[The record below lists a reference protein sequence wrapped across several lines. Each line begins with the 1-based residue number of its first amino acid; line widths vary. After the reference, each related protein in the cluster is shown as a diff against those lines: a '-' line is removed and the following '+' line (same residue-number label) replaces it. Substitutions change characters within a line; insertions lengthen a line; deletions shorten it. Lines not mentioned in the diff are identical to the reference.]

1 MAENNTSNVRL
12 DSGSNGLVYFASD
25 VVATIA
31 GLAVTEVEGVA
42 NTVGG
47 SGSFTD
53 IFTRKAQSNSKNLT
67 RGVKVD
73 VNGNDVSVDVT
84 IIVEYGSP
92 VPEVATGI
100 QENVKKAIETMTGMN
115 VKNVDVHVTGVSFE
129 RENRAAA
136 ELEMNQR
143 KLLEKHHAPK
153 AVPAY
158 EGEKHETAAEKS
170 LESEVKAEEAKA
182 EDEDDDEFVLELE
195 DVDMDEIELE
205 EEAKAEEIVE

>member
-1 MAENNTSNVRL
+1 MAESTTSNVRL
-12 DSGSNGLVYFASD
+12 DTSSNGLVYFASD

-42 NTVGG
+42 NTVSG
-47 SGSFTD
+47 SGSFAD
-53 IFTRKAQSNSKNLT
+53 IFARKAQSNSKNLT
-67 RGVKVD
+67 RGIKVE
-73 VNGNDVSVDVT
+73 VNGNDVTVDVT

-129 RENRAAA
+129 RENRAVA

-143 KLLEKHHAPK
+143 KLLEKHTAHE
-153 AVPAY
+153 AVPA
-158 EGEKHETAAEKS
+158 A
-170 LESEVKAEEAKA
+170 ESEKTEENAEAKA
-182 EDEDDDEFVLELE
+182 EADDDEFVLELE
-195 DVDMDEIELE
+195 DVDMNEIVLE
-205 EEAKAEEIVE
+205 EKANEEAKAEN